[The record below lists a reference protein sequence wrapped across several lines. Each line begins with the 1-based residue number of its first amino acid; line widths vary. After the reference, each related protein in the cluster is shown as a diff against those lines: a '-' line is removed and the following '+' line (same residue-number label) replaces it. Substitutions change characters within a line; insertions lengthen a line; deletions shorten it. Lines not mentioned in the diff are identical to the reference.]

1 MLTFQGS
8 WKNEY
13 EAKGNEVA
21 LLGLEASVCS
31 IMPNSLQHHGLWP
44 AMLLCP
50 WDSLGKNTGVGCH
63 FLLQTSECSSIP
75 QGLYF
80 VERPHT
86 VWLKSLSINL
96 RILL

>member
-63 FLLQTSECSSIP
+63 FLLQGNLPDPWIES
-75 QGLYF
+75 
-80 VERPHT
+80 V
-86 VWLKSLSINL
+86 SLCLL
-96 RILL
+96 RLRVDSLPGA

>member
-50 WDSLGKNTGVGCH
+50 WDSLGKNTGVGCCA
-63 FLLQTSECSSIP
+63 LLQGIFPTL
-75 QGLYF
+75 GVNL
-80 VERPHT
+80 H
-86 VWLKSLSINL
+86 LLSLL
-96 RILL
+96 H